1 MAPDIQ
7 ESPFVK
13 QLASSDRPTRE
24 KALESLRIYLSS
36 QRQLTNIE
44 LLKLWRGLFFCLW
57 HTPSPLP
64 SQSLCNSLSSLLLSL
79 PANQFIPFL
88 RAFWNTIISN
98 YTSIPSLRL
107 DKYLLLIRY
116 YVRSSFQYLKSQRW
130 DSELVEEWTAVMEGE
145 EEEDG
150 LGPLSP
156 GNRKVPDG
164 VRYHVLDL
172 WVDELEGVVGAEE
185 DGMLKEGLDEML
197 MEPVKRLEREGG
209 SKIVRS
215 RAREVLEDERVRE
228 IAPDEERKEMENG
241 RRDDDEEWGGFE
253 K

>member
-1 MAPDIQ
+1 
-7 ESPFVK
+7 
-13 QLASSDRPTRE
+13 
-24 KALESLRIYLSS
+24 
-36 QRQLTNIE
+36 
-44 LLKLWRGLFFCLW
+44 
-57 HTPSPLP
+57 
-64 SQSLCNSLSSLLLSL
+64 
-79 PANQFIPFL
+79 
-88 RAFWNTIISN
+88 
-98 YTSIPSLRL
+98 
-107 DKYLLLIRY
+107 
-116 YVRSSFQYLKSQRW
+116 
-130 DSELVEEWTAVMEGE
+130 MEGE